1 MLTNVRTS
9 GDWIVSMIPDKNNV
23 PIWNYE
29 IVLEWWS
36 HALDDVREL
45 LADSDVI
52 VNKIQINK
60 PDNKLNQN
68 EEDMFNN

>member
-45 LADSDVI
+45 LADSNTLVERVYSNI
-52 VNKIQINK
+52 KEK
-60 PDNKLNQN
+60 KDNKY
-68 EEDMFNN
+68 